1 MEYAVIFQCSD
12 ISFEVFALARNCN
25 QDIVSVQTY
34 RRDMRPSPEPTTF
47 IRIEFKSNRRFE
59 MDMFLASL
67 NARKSEI
74 FYNRYEV
81 KS

>member
-47 IRIEFKSNRRFE
+47 IRIEFKSNRNFE
-59 MDMFLASL
+59 MDMFLSSL